1 MFFMPHV
8 FYQSEHPFGQCAHI
22 SQVEPF
28 EKPWYLVM
36 NVKMNIYCVNICK
49 QEHEK
54 NMTRL

>member
-1 MFFMPHV
+1 MPHV